1 MLKYALAFAL
11 LPTVAFAQATPAT
24 APSGMPAE
32 LVLKVTPD
40 EVNTISEGLQTQP
53 FGKVVPLM
61 NKLRQQITEQQP
73 KPVEPPKEAPK

>member
-1 MLKYALAFAL
+1 MIRYALVFVM
-11 LPTVAFAQATPAT
+11 LPTVALAQT
-24 APSGMPAE
+24 APAGMPAE

-61 NKLRQQITEQQP
+61 NKLRTQIQEQQP
-73 KPVEPPKEAPK
+73 KPAEAPKEAPK